1 MSMVKFTVDTTNKLF
16 VAKAGI
22 TAFDVKIDLYSDA
35 KEHWLSGGAAMGF
48 LFPIRV
54 IGGDPVG
61 GGKFAGDLYFLRDG
75 WKIRPDEADHTL
87 TITGNLF
94 LDEGEVGN
102 LIVPTVG
109 DFTVVTIAERSNLVL
124 AVNTGGTI
132 APSQQD
138 IRDAMTL
145 ATAAGI
151 APGSID
157 ARLPSVLTGGR
168 MESNVGS
175 ITDGVLTAAT
185 FAQSA
190 LDAIADAVLTR
201 NVSAVEATAAKT
213 TIAGIVLKLMS
224 RTKMTATELEIYRTN
239 GTTLFATQAR
249 VIDLTLQPT
258 GQLGV
263 SS

>member
-16 VAKAGI
+16 VAKPGI

-35 KEHWLSGGAAMGF
+35 KEHWLAGGQVMGF
-48 LFPIRV
+48 LFPLRV
-54 IGGDPVG
+54 IGGDPIG

-87 TITGNLF
+87 LITGNLF
-94 LDEGEVGN
+94 LDDGEVGN

-132 APSQQD
+132 APTQQQ

-145 ATAAGI
+145 ATSQGPVA
-151 APGSID
+151 GSID
-157 ARLPSVLTGGR
+157 ARLPSALNSGR

-175 ITDGVLTAAT
+175 ITNDVLTAAA

-190 LDAIADAVLTR
+190 IDEIADAVLTR
-201 NVSAVEATAAKT
+201 NVSSVEASAAKT

-224 RTKMTATELEIYRTN
+224 RTKMTPTELEIYRTN
-239 GTTLFATQAR
+239 GATLFASQAR
-249 VIDLTLQPT
+249 TINTALQPT
-258 GQLGV
+258 GELGV